1 MFIKHQLYAP
11 LLPGWNHPLHGLNHQ
26 HAEVPHIYPS
36 NSDFFSKLYT
46 WTANFLLVNPA
57 GCLTSQQVRM
67 ELAISPSSPQTMFSY
82 VLAQRLMLPST
93 YLLVRSRYPIF
104 TNTYLFSSKLCLN
117 LCLPFCLS
125 NHPWVKSLPFGVSPP
140 LATSRRARMLWVPC
154 MFQVDLPTPWLQNLP
169 KWRIAN
175 STLVQNLGWTSC
187 HPYQSLN
194 LPFSPLFR
202 GTGPTIATSKSNCV
216 LGHASWLNQC

>member
-1 MFIKHQLYAP
+1 MFVKHQLCTP

-46 WTANFLLVNPA
+46 WTATFLLVNPA

-67 ELAISPSSPQTMFSY
+67 ELAVSPSSPQTMFSY
-82 VLAQRLMLPST
+82 VPAQRLMLPST
-93 YLLVRSRYPIF
+93 YLLVRSWYPIF
-104 TNTYLFSSKLCLN
+104 HQHLLITKLCLN

-125 NHPWVKSLPFGVSPP
+125 NHPLGLNPYHLVWVLPWLHLSEPECSG
-140 LATSRRARMLWVPC
+140 VPC
-154 MFQVDLPTPWLQNLP
+154 MFQADLPIPWLHNLP

-175 STLVQNLGWTSC
+175 STLVQNLRIGL
-187 HPYQSLN
+187 H
-194 LPFSPLFR
+194 
-202 GTGPTIATSKSNCV
+202 TIHIN
-216 LGHASWLNQC
+216 H